1 MKGKTAFGILVLILL
16 SFPALVQARVVLVVS
31 SQDPYYLEVAAN
43 FKKGFTG
50 AFEEYNLRGL
60 EDEVRRLG
68 KDFENNP
75 PKLVI
80 VIGNIAA
87 KMAKEYCPDAF
98 VVYAAASNAA
108 GLKFN
113 ERKVLGVS
121 ESPAVPKMVENI
133 KSLFPASNRI
143 GLIYNPQF
151 VNKEV
156 VELQNLSGKQG
167 ISIKAIPVTEIKQI
181 PTTLSQL
188 LPNIDLYLMFNDP
201 GVINSDTFPFIFLA
215 CFQKKIPIFAT
226 NLNMVKNGAIAGL
239 TADSASVGQELAR
252 LSNLAAAEKAG
263 KEKIVYPDGR
273 LCLNSKIATASNI
286 TFPPQVKDKA
296 ILLQ

>member
-1 MKGKTAFGILVLILL
+1 MIGEKASRILILL
-16 SFPALVQARVVLVVS
+16 LILFPAFAHARVVLVVS
-31 SQDPYYLEVAAN
+31 SQDPYYLEVAAG
-43 FKKGFTG
+43 FKKSFSG
-50 AFEEYNLRGL
+50 AYEEYNLRGL

-68 KDFENNP
+68 KDFENSP

-87 KMAKEYCPDAF
+87 KMAKEYCPDAL

-113 ERKVLGVS
+113 ERKVLGVA
-121 ESPAVPKMVENI
+121 ESPSVPKMIENI
-133 KSLFPASNRI
+133 KSLFPASTRI
-143 GLIYNPQF
+143 GLIYNPQY

-156 VELQNLSGKQG
+156 IELQNLSARQG
-167 ISIKAIPVTEIKQI
+167 FSVKAIAVTEIKQI
-181 PTTLSQL
+181 PTALSQL

-226 NLNMVKNGAIAGL
+226 NLSMVKNGAIAGL
-239 TADSASVGQELAR
+239 AADSASVGQELAR
-252 LSNLAAAEKAG
+252 LGNLAFQEKAG
-263 KEKIVYPDGR
+263 KEKIIYPEGK
-273 LCLNSKIATASNI
+273 LYLNMKIAAASNL

-296 ILLQ
+296 SIIQ